1 MSTQD
6 WPQLAKNLSGLLG
19 QVRGGIPDVMKGFS
33 AMAKAA
39 GAPGALDAKT
49 KELVALGIGVAARCD
64 GCITFHTRTA
74 LELGTT
80 REELMEVLG
89 MAIYMGGGPSLMYAA
104 LAVEAYD
111 QHVAAKA
118 GTP

>member
-1 MSTQD
+1 MTKD
-6 WPQLAKNLSGLLG
+6 WPLYAKELSGLVG
-19 QVRGGIPDVMKGFS
+19 QLRSGIPEVMKGFS

-39 GAPGALDAKT
+39 GTSGALDAKT
-49 KELVALGIGVAARCD
+49 KELVALGMGVAARCD
-64 GCITFHTRTA
+64 GCIAFHTRTA

-104 LAVEAYD
+104 LALEAYD
-111 QHVAAKA
+111 QHS
-118 GTP
+118 GND

>member
-1 MSTQD
+1 MSTHD
-6 WPQLAKNLSGLLG
+6 WPALAKDLSGLLG

-39 GAPGALDAKT
+39 SADGALAAKT
-49 KELVALGIGVAARCD
+49 KELVALGIAIATRCD

-74 LELGTT
+74 RDLGAT
-80 REELMEVLG
+80 REEIMEVIG
-89 MAIYMGGGPSLMYAA
+89 MAVYMGGGPSLMYGAMT
-104 LAVEAYD
+104 LEAFD

-118 GTP
+118 SE

>member
-1 MSTQD
+1 MSTKD
-6 WPQLAKNLSGLLG
+6 WPQMAKELSGLLG
-19 QVRGGIPDVMKGFS
+19 QVRGTIPEVMKGFS

-39 GAPGALDAKT
+39 SAPGVLDAKT
-49 KELVALGIGVAARCD
+49 KELIALGMGVAARCD
-64 GCITFHTRTA
+64 GCIAFHTRTA

-111 QHVAAKA
+111 QHAAAKA
-118 GTP
+118 GG